1 MKAAEPGLSGA
12 AKAETPAPLFEPF
25 GNRRPAMNKI
35 LNALNEPK
43 VLAAVLTAL
52 YAITIALAFAIAAPP
67 SAAAG
72 ELTYKPME
80 AIHETFGETQVA
92 AVYVKD
98 GRSCNVQISVRET
111 GAAVGT
117 DQSAAPSAAHLRLA
131 LQPGEAAMV
140 DTADGQGISFSCGA
154 GGDTLAVY
162 STAVR
167 VADVW

>member
-1 MKAAEPGLSGA
+1 MKV
-12 AKAETPAPLFEPF
+12 
-25 GNRRPAMNKI
+25 NKI

-72 ELTYKPME
+72 NITYKPMQP
-80 AIHETFGETQVA
+80 INETFGRMQVA
-92 AVYVKD
+92 AVYDKD
-98 GRSCNVQISVRET
+98 GRSCNIQIAVRET
-111 GAAVGT
+111 GAAPSAE
-117 DQSAAPSAAHLRLA
+117 QSADPSAARLHLT

-140 DTADGQGISFSCGA
+140 DTADGQGVSFSCGA

-167 VADVW
+167 VAEMY